1 MANGIYTFFLNMGW
15 WQWFSFGIALLAVE
29 LMFPG
34 IFMLWFGISALIT
47 TLVVFALDISGIF
60 PIILFLTAGISASFF
75 GYGYQKKCK
84 AQLVNNLEKNF
95 VGRTIKL
102 QCAIE
107 NGIGRE
113 KIDNS
118 YWTLK
123 GSDLAKDEKVIITG
137 VEGNSLIVSKA

>member
-1 MANGIYTFFLNMGW
+1 MIDGIYTFFLNMGW
-15 WQWFSFGIALLAVE
+15 WQWFSFGVALLAVE

-34 IFMLWFGISALIT
+34 IFMLWFGISALT
-47 TLVVFALDISGIF
+47 TALVVFALDISGIF
-60 PIILFLTAGISASFF
+60 PIILFLLAGISASFF
-75 GYGYQKKCK
+75 GHSYQKKRTI
-84 AQLVNNLEKNF
+84 QLVNNIEKNF
-95 VGRTIKL
+95 VGRTITL

-123 GSDLAKDEKVIITG
+123 GSDLDKGEKVTITG

>member
-1 MANGIYTFFLNMGW
+1 MADGIYTFFLNMGW
-15 WQWFSFGIALLAVE
+15 WQWFSFGVALLAVE

-34 IFMLWFGISALIT
+34 IFMLWFGISALT
-47 TLVVFALDISGIF
+47 TALIVFALDISGTF
-60 PIILFLTAGISASFF
+60 PIIVFLIAGICSSFL
-75 GYGYQKKCK
+75 GHNYQKKCK

-95 VGRTIKL
+95 VGRTITL

-123 GSDLAKDEKVIITG
+123 GLDLNKGEKVIITG
-137 VEGNSLIVSKA
+137 VEGNSLLVSKE

>member
-1 MANGIYTFFLNMGW
+1 MIDGIYTFFLNMGW
-15 WQWFSFGIALLAVE
+15 WQWCSFGVALLAVE

-34 IFMLWFGISALIT
+34 IFMLWFGISALT
-47 TLVVFALDISGIF
+47 TALVVFALDISGIF
-60 PIILFLTAGISASFF
+60 PIILFLLAGISASFF
-75 GYGYQKKCK
+75 GHSYQKKRTI
-84 AQLVNNLEKNF
+84 QLVNNIEKNF
-95 VGRTIKL
+95 VGRTITL

-123 GSDLAKDEKVIITG
+123 GSDLDKGEKVTITG
-137 VEGNSLIVSKA
+137 VEGNILIVSKV